1 MLYCCLVLN
10 IWYQSSRSWGF
21 AATSDTPWN
30 FRYNFFFYNVSEG
43 TAWRV
48 FRRRIKVRWVQNS
61 APEAL
66 YFRRYSLYKI
76 GFWNHPEM
84 SHCGIFAIKKFL

>member
-30 FRYNFFFYNVSEG
+30 FRYNFFSTTFQKEPLGGYLEDGSRYVG
-43 TAWRV
+43 FKIQLLRPYTFGDTACTR
-48 FRRRIKVRWVQNS
+48 
-61 APEAL
+61 
-66 YFRRYSLYKI
+66 
-76 GFWNHPEM
+76 
-84 SHCGIFAIKKFL
+84 

>member
-30 FRYNFFFYNVSEG
+30 FRYKFFSTMFQKEPLGGYLADGSRYVG
-43 TAWRV
+43 FKIQLLKPYTFRDTAITR
-48 FRRRIKVRWVQNS
+48 
-61 APEAL
+61 
-66 YFRRYSLYKI
+66 
-76 GFWNHPEM
+76 
-84 SHCGIFAIKKFL
+84 